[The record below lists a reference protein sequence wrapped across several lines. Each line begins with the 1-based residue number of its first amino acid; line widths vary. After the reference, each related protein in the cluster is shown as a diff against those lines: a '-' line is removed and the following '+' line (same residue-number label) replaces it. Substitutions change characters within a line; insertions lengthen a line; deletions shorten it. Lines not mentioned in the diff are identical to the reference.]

1 MSKKLTAAATATAIA
16 LIGGMSFAQAAQTET
31 GVIASIDAKAPSIT
45 LKSGAIKTFWLAAG
59 VSLSNLKVGEKVMV
73 TYDMVANKA
82 TASAVAQAH

>member
-1 MSKKLTAAATATAIA
+1 
-16 LIGGMSFAQAAQTET
+16 
-31 GVIASIDAKAPSIT
+31 VPSIT